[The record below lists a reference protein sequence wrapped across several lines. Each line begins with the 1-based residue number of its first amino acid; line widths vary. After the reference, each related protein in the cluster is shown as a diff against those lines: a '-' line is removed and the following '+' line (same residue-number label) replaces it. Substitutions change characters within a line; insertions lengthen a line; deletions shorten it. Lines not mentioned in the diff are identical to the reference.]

1 MELIKFINQ
10 LRRQKFIL
18 IGIPLF
24 TVALTYF
31 LVRNLP
37 DTYISA
43 SKISTGLA
51 DQSQNQ
57 FIEPNNNSQESKI
70 DQQFSNLLQSIQMK
84 KMYDQVSYLLI
95 IHDLTSDTSYRKPS
109 KLLLQLN
116 DRARKHALEVFT
128 GLYESRQ
135 SLSLWD
141 DDQKGLN
148 EVLISMGYDEKSLK
162 KKMNVFRL
170 NNSDYINIEF
180 ESDSPVLSAFVVN
193 TLTDEFINYYSLL
206 IKDNSIKATNFLDS
220 VLKQK
225 FNAMDTQMN
234 GLKEYKIKN
243 RVLNLN
249 EQAKSL
255 YAQIADFE
263 TRKDIAEKDIIS
275 ITGALKGIDEKFNPK
290 DRKYLESTLTKIN
303 QQIIVTKDN
312 IKQLNDDYVKSN
324 YDVRYKKKIDSLSD
338 ILTAQI
344 NSSTDKY
351 ILNPLAAKENLVLQ
365 KMNLEVQLDLAKNG
379 ISTLKN
385 ELDRLNKKFDM
396 LVPHEAVI
404 QSYEGAIDIASK
416 EYIEILKKFNQTNME
431 SNFLIKLKQVEIGM
445 PGQKQPSKKMLL
457 VALSGV
463 LSFVFCM
470 VVMFILFYLDDSIHI
485 PKELA
490 DKTNLPVLGFFP
502 FVKTSL
508 LDFNNI
514 WNEETDNH
522 HAEFKKLLRST
533 RFEIG
538 NEMGNHKILL
548 LTSLNPSEGKTILAL
563 SLAYAYSAIN
573 KKVLVIDGNF
583 NNPSITSTTNSIFFL
598 EDLLQNKISIY
609 DIHSTQNINILGTR
623 GGDVSLLE
631 LGDAQN
637 IQEKLAALKNSFDI
651 IIIETAA
658 LSTLNKSKEWIDFG
672 DKLVAVF
679 EAKQTISF
687 FKNEDVNYL
696 RSLDNKFIGWVLNK
710 TGNHKKNSN
719 RKR

>member
-1 MELIKFINQ
+1 
-10 LRRQKFIL
+10 
-18 IGIPLF
+18 
-24 TVALTYF
+24 
-31 LVRNLP
+31 LP

-57 FIEPNNNSQESKI
+57 FIESNNNSQESKI

-84 KMYDQVSYLLI
+84 KMLDQVSYLLM
-95 IHDLTSDTSYRKPS
+95 IHDLTSDTPYRKPS

-116 DRARKHALEVFT
+116 DRARKHALEVYT
-128 GLYESRQ
+128 RLYESRQ
-135 SLSLWD
+135 ALSLWD
-141 DDQKGLN
+141 EDQKGLN
-148 EVLISMGYDEKSLK
+148 KVLISMGYDEKSLK
-162 KKMNVFRL
+162 KKMTVFRL

-193 TLTDEFINYYSLL
+193 TLTDEFINYYSSL
-206 IKDNSIKATNFLDS
+206 IRDNSVKATNFLDS

-225 FNAMDTQMN
+225 WIAMDTQMN

-263 TRKDIAEKDIIS
+263 TRRDIAEKDILS
-275 ITGALKGIDEKFNPK
+275 ITGALKSIDDKFNPK
-290 DRKYLESTLTKIN
+290 DRKYLESTLAKIN
-303 QQIIVTKDN
+303 QQIIATKDN
-312 IKQLNDDYVKSN
+312 IKQLNDDYVRSN

-351 ILNPLAAKENLVLQ
+351 ILNPLAAKESLVLQ
-365 KMNLEVQLDLAKNG
+365 KMNLEVQLDLARNG

-416 EYIEILKKFNQTNME
+416 EYIEILKKFNQTSME

-470 VVMFILFYLDDSIHI
+470 VLMFILFYLDDSIHL

-490 DKTNLPVLGFFP
+490 DKTNLPVLGFLP
-502 FVKTSL
+502 FIKTSL

-514 WNEETDNH
+514 WNEETDN

-538 NEMGNHKILL
+538 NEMDGNKILL
-548 LTSLNPSEGKTILAL
+548 LTSLNPMEGKTILAL
-563 SLAYAYSAIN
+563 SLAYAYSSIN

-583 NNPSITSTTNSIFFL
+583 SNPSITSTTNSTLFL
-598 EDLLQNKISIY
+598 EDLLQNKISVY
-609 DIHSTQNINILGTR
+609 DIQSSQNINILGTR
-623 GGDVSLLE
+623 GGDISLLE
-631 LGDAQN
+631 LSDAHN
-637 IQEKLAALKNSFDI
+637 IVEKLAALKNNFDI

-679 EAKQTISF
+679 EANQTISF
-687 FKNEDVNYL
+687 SKNEDVNYL
-696 RSLDNKFIGWVLNK
+696 KSLDNKFIGWVLNK
-710 TGNHKKNSN
+710 VGN
-719 RKR
+719 RKKQSNGKK

>member
-24 TVALTYF
+24 TVVLTYF

-57 FIEPNNNSQESKI
+57 FIESNNNSQESKI

-84 KMYDQVSYLLI
+84 KMLDQVSYLLM
-95 IHDLTSDTSYRKPS
+95 IHDLTSDTPYRKPS

-116 DRARKHALEVFT
+116 DRARKHALEVYT
-128 GLYESRQ
+128 RLYESRQ
-135 SLSLWD
+135 ALSLWD
-141 DDQKGLN
+141 EDQKGLN
-148 EVLISMGYDEKSLK
+148 KVLISMGYDEKSLK
-162 KKMNVFRL
+162 KKMTVFRL

-193 TLTDEFINYYSLL
+193 TLTDEFINYYTSL
-206 IKDNSIKATNFLDS
+206 IKDNSVKATNFLDS

-225 FNAMDTQMN
+225 WSVMETQMN
-234 GLKEYKIKN
+234 GLKDYKIKN

-263 TRKDIAEKDIIS
+263 TRRDIAEKDILS
-275 ITGALKGIDEKFNPK
+275 ITGALKSIDDKFNPK
-290 DRKYLESTLTKIN
+290 DRKYLESTLAKIN
-303 QQIIVTKDN
+303 QQIIATKDN
-312 IKQLNDDYVKSN
+312 IKQLNDDYVRSN

-351 ILNPLAAKENLVLQ
+351 ILNPLAAKESLVLQ

-416 EYIEILKKFNQTNME
+416 EYIEILKKFNQTSME

-457 VALSGV
+457 VGLSGV
-463 LSFVFCM
+463 LSFIFCM
-470 VVMFILFYLDDSIHI
+470 VAMFILFYLDDSIHL

-490 DKTNLPVLGFFP
+490 NKTNLPVLGFLP
-502 FVKTSL
+502 FIKTSL

-514 WNEETDNH
+514 WNEETDN

-538 NEMGNHKILL
+538 NEMDGNKILL
-548 LTSLNPSEGKTILAL
+548 LTSLNPMEGKTILAL
-563 SLAYAYSAIN
+563 SLAYAYSSIN

-583 NNPSITSTTNSIFFL
+583 SSPSITSTTNSTLFL
-598 EDLLQNKISIY
+598 EDLLQNKISVY
-609 DIHSTQNINILGTR
+609 DIQSSQNINILGTR

-631 LGDAQN
+631 LSDAHN
-637 IQEKLAALKNSFDI
+637 IQEKLAALKNNFDV

-679 EAKQTISF
+679 EANQTISF
-687 FKNEDVNYL
+687 SKNEDVNYL
-696 RSLDNKFIGWVLNK
+696 KSLDNKFIGWVLNK
-710 TGNHKKNSN
+710 VGN
-719 RKR
+719 RKKQSNGKK